1 LAEFGLPDSAFIIS
15 LISFNIG
22 VELGQLVIVVPL
34 FVLFR
39 LLLPKPRHY
48 RIIFQVP
55 VSVVIALIGLYW
67 TIERV
72 GIL

>member
-1 LAEFGLPDSAFIIS
+1 
-15 LISFNIG
+15 
-22 VELGQLVIVVPL
+22 
-34 FVLFR
+34 LFR
-39 LLLPKPRHY
+39 LLLPKPRQY